1 MGLEVQKFDFFQK
14 KNVLKSH
21 IESIKSMSSFLDFY
35 VSLSKIEV
43 KVISPSKGRTDD
55 LLVARD
61 EIMSS
66 I

>member
-1 MGLEVQKFDFFQK
+1 MGLEVQKFDFFFQK

-21 IESIKSMSSFLDFY
+21 IESIKSMSSFLDY